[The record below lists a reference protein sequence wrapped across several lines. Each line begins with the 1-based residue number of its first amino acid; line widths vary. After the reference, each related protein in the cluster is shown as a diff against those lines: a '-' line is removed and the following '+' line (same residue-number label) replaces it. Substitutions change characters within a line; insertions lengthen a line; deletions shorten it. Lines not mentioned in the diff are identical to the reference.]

1 MGIALHRKPKVRN
14 YNAPVIYKLQ
24 MTQEP
29 METMHRKRNKYEI
42 IFSFGF
48 DLGRLG

>member
-1 MGIALHRKPKVRN
+1 
-14 YNAPVIYKLQ
+14 
-24 MTQEP
+24 

-48 DLGRLG
+48 DLGRLGQNQL